1 MIKALKIILNSIIMK
16 EIIAGI
22 MFFCVLIQTAFGT
35 LIYRFLKSFR
45 GWSGNAEKMTKK
57 GYFAVCVGLLIF
69 SGAVNAQEELSVATV
84 STESSQR
91 SRAAG
96 VTAVY
101 GVTADDY
108 LPQTQHTAREYLRPH
123 LRKSS
128 SRPQFDLPDP
138 FYFIGGPIFLLILL
152 RVLVIFING
161 FEEKRKEEENQVAS
175 EHFNPE

>member
-1 MIKALKIILNSIIMK
+1 MRRTIQFILFFLITAGSATVPAQLTPVEDAEPALIPV
-16 EIIAGI
+16 EER
-22 MFFCVLIQTAFGT
+22 QP
-35 LIYRFLKSFR
+35 
-45 GWSGNAEKMTKK
+45 TKK
-57 GYFAVCVGLLIF
+57 
-69 SGAVNAQEELSVATV
+69 
-84 STESSQR
+84 R
-91 SRAAG
+91 

-108 LPQTQHTAREYLRPH
+108 LPTEKYSASDYIRPKVK
-123 LRKSS
+123 RRV
-128 SRPQFDLPDP
+128 SRPVFDLPDA